1 MADSFSGESRY
12 MANFSRGKRWGVCPR
27 FVLEKLG
34 ADMLPVDCMGVGS
47 GFRSGVAVGVISFHV
62 TKGRVS
68 Y

>member
-1 MADSFSGESRY
+1 MADSFSGESRGV
-12 MANFSRGKRWGVCPR
+12 ASFSSGKRWGVCPR
-27 FVLEKLG
+27 FVLERLG
-34 ADMLPVDCMGVGS
+34 ADMLPVDCTGVDS